1 MLSAEVVRHRIEEEG
16 VIAILRAKNPEEM
29 RSLAQ
34 ALRKGG
40 LSCLEFTMT
49 SPSALDLL
57 RESRRSLEEEVV
69 LGMGTV
75 LDAETAQSAI
85 WAGAD
90 YLVSPVV
97 RPDIAQLAHRYNV
110 LYLPGALTPTEILI
124 AVELG
129 CSLVKL
135 FPAHLVGPG
144 YLKDIAG
151 PLPQVRLV
159 PTGGIGV
166 HNAGEFL
173 KAGAAAVAVG
183 SSLTHPPVPESER
196 WEAVTS
202 LARQLREIVREARAS
217 Q

>member
-1 MLSAEVVRHRIEEEG
+1 MLSAEIVRRRIEEEG
-16 VIAILRAKNPEEM
+16 IIAILRAKNLEEL
-29 RSLAQ
+29 RSLVQ
-34 ALRKGG
+34 ALREGG

-57 RESRRSLEEEVV
+57 KESREGLEEEVL
-69 LGMGTV
+69 LGVGTV
-75 LDAETAQSAI
+75 LDAETARSAI
-85 WAGAD
+85 LAGAD

-97 RPDIAQLAHRYNV
+97 RSDIAQLAHRYNV
-110 LYLPGALTPTEILI
+110 LYLPGALTPTEILT

-135 FPAHLVGPG
+135 FPAHLVGPD

-151 PLPQVRLV
+151 PFPQVQLV

-173 KAGAAAVAVG
+173 RAGAAAVAVG
-183 SSLTHPPVPESER
+183 SSLTHPSVPEAER

-202 LARQLREIVREARAS
+202 LARRLREVVREARS
-217 Q
+217 S